1 MDKILSTQGD
11 STLMFVIDT
20 TDSMDKK
27 ISTAKAIAKQI
38 ICVTRDHEIGYIL
51 SPFSDPGMIWFCTI
65 KKTYLKCNSIF
76 EQVCRVARVKT

>member
-65 KKTYLKCNSIF
+65 KKLILNATPFLNKF
-76 EQVCRVARVKT
+76 VELPE